1 MLLGFQPYHAA
12 LIVDLKAAAKGPL
25 AVTLHGGHPALK
37 APRFPV
43 LVWHTGWVTKHP
55 ITLFIL
61 GTIADPEG
69 FLGQQQIVIKNN
81 ALAALAR
88 HIRAGI
94 RLHVADKMIGLPPPK
109 HITAGQHT
117 RLFRRQPQQLGEVKM
132 GIHQRCN
139 IIGDMNGQPDGALII
154 VGLEGINALAI
165 YLGRVVVEMLL
176 HIKNV
181 LTKSG

>member
-1 MLLGFQPYHAA
+1 M
-12 LIVDLKAAAKGPL
+12 
-25 AVTLHGGHPALK
+25 
-37 APRFPV
+37 
-43 LVWHTGWVTKHP
+43 TKNP
-55 ITLFIL
+55 ITLFPL
-61 GTIADPEG
+61 STIADPEG
-69 FLGQQQIVIKNN
+69 LLCQQQIVIKNN

-117 RLFRRQPQQLGEVKM
+117 RLFRRQPQQLGGVKM
-132 GIHQRCN
+132 GIHQQCN
-139 IIGDMNGQPDGALII
+139 IIRDINGQPDGALVI

-165 YLGRVVVEMLL
+165 YLGRVVVEVLL
-176 HIKNV
+176 QIKHV